1 VPKPTPR
8 SPLRSPRQQA
18 RLLQTFTKAP
28 TSTPQAPRPQR
39 PNGGAW
45 AARLWMRLA
54 SAPRRRSGAGLLA
67 RWGGVLGWRRALSS
81 AGYGTGLIT
90 TVLGLAGLLML
101 MRGLPQPSSGE
112 LTPHR
117 LRLPPREASYQAPAG
132 EPFVFPLPPLA
143 HTPAG
148 RPVDVTLE
156 ASGDEPSWLQLDR
169 ERLSIGG
176 TAPLAAEDRTYRLMI
191 RAHAEQGGD
200 SQLLVLLTITGQPD
214 RVTPPPQLRGHWTW

>member
-1 VPKPTPR
+1 
-8 SPLRSPRQQA
+8 
-18 RLLQTFTKAP
+18 
-28 TSTPQAPRPQR
+28 
-39 PNGGAW
+39 
-45 AARLWMRLA
+45 M
-54 SAPRRRSGAGLLA
+54 
-67 RWGGVLGWRRALSS
+67 
-81 AGYGTGLIT
+81 
-90 TVLGLAGLLML
+90 LML
-101 MRGLPQPSSGE
+101 MSGLPQPSPGE
-112 LTPHR
+112 RPPHR
-117 LRLPPREASYQAPAG
+117 LRWLPLEASYQAPAG

-143 HTPAG
+143 HMPAG

-191 RAHAEQGGD
+191 RAHAAQGGD

>member
-1 VPKPTPR
+1 
-8 SPLRSPRQQA
+8 
-18 RLLQTFTKAP
+18 
-28 TSTPQAPRPQR
+28 
-39 PNGGAW
+39 
-45 AARLWMRLA
+45 M
-54 SAPRRRSGAGLLA
+54 
-67 RWGGVLGWRRALSS
+67 GWRRALSS
-81 AGYGTGLIT
+81 AGYGTVLIA
-90 TVLGLAGLLML
+90 TVMGLAGMLML
-101 MRGLPQPSSGE
+101 MRGLPQPSPGE
-112 LTPHR
+112 LPPHG
-117 LRLPPREASYQAPAG
+117 LRWPPLEASYQAPAG
-132 EPFVFPLPPLA
+132 EPFVFPLPSLA

-214 RVTPPPQLRGHWTW
+214 RVTPPPQLHGHWTW